1 MKTRIKKMSE
11 RTFTIVSLVVV
22 IVMMFV
28 TFNLAVNQAH
38 AGSDK
43 SKDLEA
49 LIETQQRQIDELK
62 KEVAQLKKDMEV
74 TQSYMGDL
82 VTGLAGLEEQYD
94 DHVKEYIKHLK
105 DHHDQSKSK

>member
-1 MKTRIKKMSE
+1 MKSRIQKMSE
-11 RTFTIVSLVVV
+11 RTYTIVSLVPV

-28 TFNLAVNQAH
+28 TFNLVNQAH
-38 AGSDK
+38 AGGDK

-82 VTGLAGLEEQYD
+82 VTGLAGLEEQFD
-94 DHVKEYIKHLK
+94 DHLKEYMKHLK
-105 DHHDQSKSK
+105 DHHDLSKSK

>member
-1 MKTRIKKMSE
+1 VSE
-11 RTFTIVSLVVV
+11 RTYTSISLVLV

-38 AGSDK
+38 AGGDK

-82 VTGLAGLEEQYD
+82 VTGLAGMEEQFD
-94 DHVKEYIKHLK
+94 DHVKEYMKYLK
-105 DHHDQSKSK
+105 DHHDLSKPK